1 MERAWDGLALALIGA
16 VMALLMVLL
25 VTFVCLVTDG
35 DQHSLAYRAHAG
47 QGGTLKSL
55 GNGKVTRSF
64 DDDCAATREI
74 LSLVGDKWSVLVI
87 VNLGEGTMRFSDLKR
102 AIDGISQRMLTL
114 TLRGLERDG
123 LVTRTVYPTI
133 PPRVDYELTR
143 LGRTL
148 LEPVSA
154 LAIWAQR
161 HKPEIQR
168 ARAQFEQASRTRTG
182 RALER

>member
-1 MERAWDGLALALIGA
+1 M
-16 VMALLMVLL
+16 
-25 VTFVCLVTDG
+25 
-35 DQHSLAYRAHAG
+35 
-47 QGGTLKSL
+47 KSL
-55 GNGKVTRSF
+55 GNGKMTKRF
-64 DDDCAATREI
+64 DDDCVATREI
-74 LSLVGDKWSVLVI
+74 LSLVGDKWSVMVI

-102 AIDGISQRMLTL
+102 AIEGISQRMLTL

-148 LEPVSA
+148 LEPVTE

-161 HKPEIQR
+161 HRPEVQR
-168 ARAQFEQASRTRTG
+168 AREAFQ
-182 RALER
+182 RAGKSK